1 MPFKIKIQV
10 LGPLSGGMPIFKR
23 GIQVDFSVTL
33 YTVAAFVNI
42 TIDGDHFDEASVSG
56 LYFG

>member
-1 MPFKIKIQV
+1 
-10 LGPLSGGMPIFKR
+10 MPIFTW
-23 GIQVDFSVTL
+23 GIKLDFSVTL
-33 YTVAAFVNI
+33 YTVAAFVNN

>member
-1 MPFKIKIQV
+1 
-10 LGPLSGGMPIFKR
+10 MPIFTW
-23 GIQVDFSVTL
+23 GIKLDFSVTS

-42 TIDGDHFDEASVSG
+42 TMDGDHFDEASVSG